1 MSPTFHVMEHSTQ
14 TGSLKQ
20 ELVLETETELIQE
33 RVRAIKCYAVIAAQ
47 GARKTRGE
55 DASMSLCDGESLR
68 VQET

>member
-33 RVRAIKCYAVIAAQ
+33 RVRAIECYAVIAAQ
-47 GARKTRGE
+47 GARETRGE
-55 DASMSLCDGESLR
+55 RRFYEF
-68 VQET
+68 V